1 MTKQK
6 IKWKRAIPIYI
17 MALPTLIYLII
28 NNYIP
33 MFGMIIAFK
42 NLDFKVGILK
52 SEWIGLENFKFLF
65 RTKDAWTITRNT
77 LLYNLVFIVLG
88 IVIGVGIAICLNE
101 IRSRIRLKIYQSII
115 LIPYLMSW
123 VVISYL
129 VYSMLAVDTGF
140 VNKSILEPLNVGAV
154 NWYMQPKYW
163 PVILTVLN
171 IWKSMGFTSVMY
183 YSSIIGIQT
192 EIFEA
197 AKIDGA
203 THTQQIRYITLPL
216 LKPTI
221 ITLALLNLGHI
232 FNSDFGLFYQ
242 IPKNSGLL
250 YSTTRTLDVYVYN
263 ALMNN
268 NDYAMSSAASVY
280 QSVVGFATLMIAN
293 GIIRKVNNENALF

>member
-1 MTKQK
+1 MAKRK
-6 IKWKRAIPIYI
+6 IKWKRVIPVYI

-33 MFGMIIAFK
+33 MFGMVIAFK
-42 NLDFKVGILK
+42 KLDFKVGILK
-52 SEWIGLENFKFLF
+52 SEWIGFENFKFLF
-65 RTKDAWTITRNT
+65 RTRDAWTITRNT
-77 LLYNLVFIVLG
+77 LLYNLVFIILG

-101 IRSRIRLKIYQSII
+101 IHSKIRLKVYQSVL

-129 VYSMLAVDTGF
+129 VYSVLAVDTGF
-140 VNKSILEPLNVGAV
+140 INKSILEPMGAGAV

-171 IWKSMGFTSVMY
+171 VWKSMGFTSVMY
-183 YSSIIGIQT
+183 YSSIIGIDT
-192 EIFEA
+192 EILEA

-203 THTQQIRYITLPL
+203 THRQQIRYITLPL
-216 LKPTI
+216 LKPTV

-280 QSVVGFATLMIAN
+280 QSVVGFATLMAAN